1 MGWWMNNQSRQA
13 LWLALAGSIVL
24 MIGMGYGRFAFTGV
38 LPLMLN
44 EGLLTLHE
52 GNLAASAN
60 YAGYLVGALLLARVQ
75 PGAATRLSIISAG
88 LTIASLALLA
98 WVSSPWIIITL
109 RAVAGALS
117 AITLIAGSLWLLE
130 HMGHHHGA
138 PLLYAGVGLGI
149 FISAEGIALGHALN
163 LTSQQIWLLCAL
175 CAGLLLALAI
185 RWLLTPPAALVRV
198 SHVETSSPASGSDT
212 RRAAWRLLMVY
223 GLAGFGYII
232 TATYLP
238 LFLSGS
244 LQSVDPVHLWALF
257 GLAGFGYIITAT
269 YLPLFLSG
277 SLQSVDPVH
286 LWALFGLAAAPS
298 CLIWHKLV
306 LKWGY
311 RQALTRNLLVQALGV
326 ILPACSAS
334 LLFCVLSALLV
345 GFTFMGTVTIALPK
359 AKSLSHQVSFNMI
372 AAMTALYGVGQIAG
386 PLIAG
391 ALYQIAASFNPA
403 LYAAA
408 LALLIAA
415 GLVFTE
421 RQA

>member
-1 MGWWMNNQSRQA
+1 MRQQYLFIIIKKESFNIIILKLRITVGWWMNNQSRQA

-98 WVSSPWIIITL
+98 WVSSPWTI
-109 RAVAGALS
+109 
-117 AITLIAGSLWLLE
+117 ITLIAGSLWLLE

-149 FISAEGIALGHALN
+149 FISAEGIALGHALS
-163 LTSQQIWLLCAL
+163 LTSQQIWLLSAL

-223 GLAGFGYII
+223 
-232 TATYLP
+232 
-238 LFLSGS
+238 
-244 LQSVDPVHLWALF
+244 

>member
-1 MGWWMNNQSRQA
+1 
-13 LWLALAGSIVL
+13 
-24 MIGMGYGRFAFTGV
+24 
-38 LPLMLN
+38 
-44 EGLLTLHE
+44 
-52 GNLAASAN
+52 
-60 YAGYLVGALLLARVQ
+60 
-75 PGAATRLSIISAG
+75 
-88 LTIASLALLA
+88 
-98 WVSSPWIIITL
+98 
-109 RAVAGALS
+109 
-117 AITLIAGSLWLLE
+117 
-130 HMGHHHGA
+130 
-138 PLLYAGVGLGI
+138 
-149 FISAEGIALGHALN
+149 SAEGIALGHALN

>member
-1 MGWWMNNQSRQA
+1 
-13 LWLALAGSIVL
+13 

-75 PGAATRLSIISAG
+75 HGAATRLSIISAG
-88 LTIASLALLA
+88 LTIASGAAGTGELAVDHYYA
-98 WVSSPWIIITL
+98 A
-109 RAVAGALS
+109 RRRRRAERDNADCRFAVAAGAYGAS
-117 AITLIAGSLWLLE
+117 SRGAVAVCRGGAGDIYLR
-130 HMGHHHGA
+130 G
-138 PLLYAGVGLGI
+138 
-149 FISAEGIALGHALN
+149 GIALGHALN

-257 GLAGFGYIITAT
+257 GLA
-269 YLPLFLSG
+269 
-277 SLQSVDPVH
+277 
-286 LWALFGLAAAPS
+286 AAPS

-311 RQALTRNLLVQALGV
+311 RQALTRNLLVRALGV

-334 LLFCVLSALLV
+334 LLFAC
-345 GFTFMGTVTIALPK
+345 
-359 AKSLSHQVSFNMI
+359 
-372 AAMTALYGVGQIAG
+372 
-386 PLIAG
+386 
-391 ALYQIAASFNPA
+391 
-403 LYAAA
+403 
-408 LALLIAA
+408 
-415 GLVFTE
+415 
-421 RQA
+421 

>member
-1 MGWWMNNQSRQA
+1 MRQQYLFIIIKKESFNLIILKLRITVGWWMNNQSRQA

-60 YAGYLVGALLLARVQ
+60 YAGYLVGALLLA
-75 PGAATRLSIISAG
+75 
-88 LTIASLALLA
+88 
-98 WVSSPWIIITL
+98 WVSSPWTIITL

-198 SHVETSSPASGSDT
+198 SHVETSLPASGSDT
-212 RRAAWRLLMVY
+212 RHAAWRLLMVY
-223 GLAGFGYII
+223 
-232 TATYLP
+232 
-238 LFLSGS
+238 
-244 LQSVDPVHLWALF
+244 

>member
-1 MGWWMNNQSRQA
+1 
-13 LWLALAGSIVL
+13 
-24 MIGMGYGRFAFTGV
+24 
-38 LPLMLN
+38 
-44 EGLLTLHE
+44 
-52 GNLAASAN
+52 
-60 YAGYLVGALLLARVQ
+60 
-75 PGAATRLSIISAG
+75 
-88 LTIASLALLA
+88 
-98 WVSSPWIIITL
+98 
-109 RAVAGALS
+109 
-117 AITLIAGSLWLLE
+117 
-130 HMGHHHGA
+130 
-138 PLLYAGVGLGI
+138 VGLGI

-198 SHVETSSPASGSDT
+198 SHVETSLPASGSDT

-223 GLAGFGYII
+223 
-232 TATYLP
+232 
-238 LFLSGS
+238 
-244 LQSVDPVHLWALF
+244 

-311 RQALTRNLLVQALGV
+311 RQALTRNLLFQALGV

-403 LYAAA
+403 LCAAA

>member
-1 MGWWMNNQSRQA
+1 
-13 LWLALAGSIVL
+13 
-24 MIGMGYGRFAFTGV
+24 
-38 LPLMLN
+38 
-44 EGLLTLHE
+44 
-52 GNLAASAN
+52 
-60 YAGYLVGALLLARVQ
+60 
-75 PGAATRLSIISAG
+75 
-88 LTIASLALLA
+88 
-98 WVSSPWIIITL
+98 
-109 RAVAGALS
+109 
-117 AITLIAGSLWLLE
+117 
-130 HMGHHHGA
+130 
-138 PLLYAGVGLGI
+138 GLGI
-149 FISAEGIALGHALN
+149 FISAEGIALGHALS

-185 RWLLTPPAALVRV
+185 RWLLTPPAALVRA
-198 SHVETSSPASGSDT
+198 SHVETSLPASGSDT

-223 GLAGFGYII
+223 
-232 TATYLP
+232 
-238 LFLSGS
+238 
-244 LQSVDPVHLWALF
+244 

-311 RQALTRNLLVQALGV
+311 RQALTRNLLFQALGV

-386 PLIAG
+386 PLITG
-391 ALYQIAASFNPA
+391 ALY
-403 LYAAA
+403 
-408 LALLIAA
+408 
-415 GLVFTE
+415 
-421 RQA
+421 

>member
-1 MGWWMNNQSRQA
+1 MRQQYLFIIIKKELYNIIVLKLRIIVGWWMNNQSRQA

-60 YAGYLVGALLLARVQ
+60 YAGYLVGALLLA
-75 PGAATRLSIISAG
+75 
-88 LTIASLALLA
+88 
-98 WVSSPWIIITL
+98 WVSSPWTIITL

-149 FISAEGIALGHALN
+149 FISAEGIALGHALS

-223 GLAGFGYII
+223 
-232 TATYLP
+232 
-238 LFLSGS
+238 
-244 LQSVDPVHLWALF
+244 

>member
-1 MGWWMNNQSRQA
+1 MRQQYLLIIIKKELYNIIVLKLRIIVGWWMNNQSRQA

-98 WVSSPWIIITL
+98 WVSSPWTIITL

-149 FISAEGIALGHALN
+149 CISAEGIALGHALS

-185 RWLLTPPAALVRV
+185 RWLLTPPAALVRA
-198 SHVETSSPASGSDT
+198 SHVETSLHASGSDT
-212 RRAAWRLLMVY
+212 RRGAWRLLMVY
-223 GLAGFGYII
+223 
-232 TATYLP
+232 
-238 LFLSGS
+238 
-244 LQSVDPVHLWALF
+244 

>member
-1 MGWWMNNQSRQA
+1 
-13 LWLALAGSIVL
+13 
-24 MIGMGYGRFAFTGV
+24 
-38 LPLMLN
+38 
-44 EGLLTLHE
+44 
-52 GNLAASAN
+52 
-60 YAGYLVGALLLARVQ
+60 
-75 PGAATRLSIISAG
+75 
-88 LTIASLALLA
+88 
-98 WVSSPWIIITL
+98 
-109 RAVAGALS
+109 
-117 AITLIAGSLWLLE
+117 
-130 HMGHHHGA
+130 
-138 PLLYAGVGLGI
+138 
-149 FISAEGIALGHALN
+149 
-163 LTSQQIWLLCAL
+163 
-175 CAGLLLALAI
+175 
-185 RWLLTPPAALVRV
+185 
-198 SHVETSSPASGSDT
+198 
-212 RRAAWRLLMVY
+212 MVY
-223 GLAGFGYII
+223 
-232 TATYLP
+232 
-238 LFLSGS
+238 
-244 LQSVDPVHLWALF
+244 

-311 RQALTRNLLVQALGV
+311 RQALTRNLLFRALGV

-334 LLFCVLSALLV
+334 LLFCVLSALWW

-386 PLIAG
+386 PLITG

>member
-1 MGWWMNNQSRQA
+1 MKKNP
-13 LWLALAGSIVL
+13 I
-24 MIGMGYGRFAFTGV
+24 
-38 LPLMLN
+38 
-44 EGLLTLHE
+44 
-52 GNLAASAN
+52 
-60 YAGYLVGALLLARVQ
+60 
-75 PGAATRLSIISAG
+75 
-88 LTIASLALLA
+88 
-98 WVSSPWIIITL
+98 
-109 RAVAGALS
+109 
-117 AITLIAGSLWLLE
+117 
-130 HMGHHHGA
+130 
-138 PLLYAGVGLGI
+138 
-149 FISAEGIALGHALN
+149 
-163 LTSQQIWLLCAL
+163 LC
-175 CAGLLLALAI
+175 LLLALAI

-198 SHVETSSPASGSDT
+198 SHVETSLPASGSDT

-223 GLAGFGYII
+223 
-232 TATYLP
+232 
-238 LFLSGS
+238 
-244 LQSVDPVHLWALF
+244 

-408 LALLIAA
+408 LALLRKYNAEPFHIQH
-415 GLVFTE
+415 GLTVEGVMRWYANELGYGEDADFWATVGLLQISWVVASHSGSLRQFSGSVISDSTLCGS

>member
-1 MGWWMNNQSRQA
+1 
-13 LWLALAGSIVL
+13 

-75 PGAATRLSIISAG
+75 LSRHPTEYYLRRVDHRQRRCWLGELAVDHYYAARRRRRAERDN
-88 LTIASLALLA
+88 ANC
-98 WVSSPWIIITL
+98 
-109 RAVAGALS
+109 RFAVAAGTYGAS
-117 AITLIAGSLWLLE
+117 SRGAVAVCRGGAGDIYLR
-130 HMGHHHGA
+130 G
-138 PLLYAGVGLGI
+138 
-149 FISAEGIALGHALN
+149 GIALGHALS

-185 RWLLTPPAALVRV
+185 RWLLTPPAALVRA
-198 SHVETSSPASGSDT
+198 SHVETSLPASGSDT

-223 GLAGFGYII
+223 G
-232 TATYLP
+232 T
-238 LFLSGS
+238 
-244 LQSVDPVHLWALF
+244 
-257 GLAGFGYIITAT
+257 AGFGYIITAT

-311 RQALTRNLLVQALGV
+311 RQALTRNLLVRALGV

-421 RQA
+421 RRA

>member
-98 WVSSPWIIITL
+98 WVSSPWTIITL

-149 FISAEGIALGHALN
+149 FISAGHGIALDMPVGLGLGSRSAEGS
-163 LTSQQIWLLCAL
+163 LTSQQIWLLSAL

-223 GLAGFGYII
+223 
-232 TATYLP
+232 
-238 LFLSGS
+238 
-244 LQSVDPVHLWALF
+244 

>member
-1 MGWWMNNQSRQA
+1 MNNRSRQA
-13 LWLALAGSIVL
+13 IWLALAGSIVL

-44 EGLLTLHE
+44 EGLLTLHQ

-75 PGAATRLSIISAG
+75 PGAASRLSIISAG

-98 WVSSPWIIITL
+98 WVSSP
-109 RAVAGALS
+109 
-117 AITLIAGSLWLLE
+117 
-130 HMGHHHGA
+130 
-138 PLLYAGVGLGI
+138 
-149 FISAEGIALGHALN
+149 
-163 LTSQQIWLLCAL
+163 C
-175 CAGLLLALAI
+175 
-185 RWLLTPPAALVRV
+185 
-198 SHVETSSPASGSDT
+198 
-212 RRAAWRLLMVY
+212 
-223 GLAGFGYII
+223 
-232 TATYLP
+232 
-238 LFLSGS
+238 
-244 LQSVDPVHLWALF
+244 
-257 GLAGFGYIITAT
+257 
-269 YLPLFLSG
+269 

-306 LKWGY
+306 LTWGY
-311 RQALTRNLLVQALGV
+311 RQALTRNLIVQALGV

-421 RQA
+421 RRA